1 MRKWPLSRSQ
11 SGEDVGM
18 VAREGHSRYTDPGER
33 RTFRCRRNHKI
44 PVEPDLKNYKYWQ
57 VVEPLGAKELSGF
70 SNLLLLAVETFT
82 Q

>member
-1 MRKWPLSRSQ
+1 M
-11 SGEDVGM
+11 
-18 VAREGHSRYTDPGER
+18 
-33 RTFRCRRNHKI
+33 F

-57 VVEPLGAKELSGF
+57 VVEPLGAKELSSF